1 MNSLNKLAGL
11 IFCLLAPAAA
21 AEKPA
26 WAGNKHGKADP
37 EARQTT
43 DRGTVAIEIR
53 IGAREREII
62 GAYYQQRGKSGKCPP
77 GLAKKGN
84 GCMPPGQ
91 ARRWRVG
98 QALPGDLEIHPLPHE
113 LVLRLPPPPAGHRY
127 VQIAADILLIAVG
140 TSMVVDAVE
149 DLLR

>member
-1 MNSLNKLAGL
+1 MNPLSTALAL
-11 IFCLLAPAAA
+11 LLCLMTPMAA

-26 WAGNKHGKADP
+26 WAGGKHGKGDP

-91 ARRWRVG
+91 AKRWRIG
-98 QALPGDLEIHPLPHE
+98 QTLPGDLEIQALPHE
-113 LVLRLPPPPAGHRY
+113 LALRLPPPPAGHRY
-127 VQIAADILLIAVG
+127 VQIAADILLVAIG
-140 TSMVVDAVE
+140 TSLVVDAVE